1 MVNYIELN
9 KEVVQNLNSNITGI
23 IDRSYTCMNEGNK
36 CLEFVLNEK
45 VFMIY
50 LINNEYFLTELK
62 LKGGFFDEFD
72 ILDRV
77 TLEQIKTYLN
87 YEI

>member
-1 MVNYIELN
+1 MIEWLNEKIVQGLNVNI
-9 KEVVQNLNSNITGI
+9 IDI
-23 IDRSYTCMNEGNK
+23 IDRSYTCINEGNK
-36 CLEFVLNEK
+36 CFEFVLNKK

-62 LKGGFFDEFD
+62 LNGGFFDEFD
-72 ILDRV
+72 ILDKV
-77 TLEQIKTYLN
+77 TIEKIKTYLN